1 MKSAE
6 AAIKVQY
13 VIMGAIALSLV
24 SIFGGSSPTQPE
36 EVTWFN
42 PSGEGFAAVFAVFF
56 PAVTGIMAGVSMSG
70 DLKDPRKA
78 LPKGTLLAVA
88 GGFIVYSVVPIG
100 LHGTGRRG
108 IDREQELYV
117 RIRAFSFAHLRGCL
131 RATLSSALGS
141 IPTAPRTLQALAMD
155 GIVPRLFS
163 KGSGPS
169 NEPRAG
175 ILFSYI
181 IGQGAILLGSLDDC
195 AHPDHVLPRDLRVY
209 ESGLW
214 IRALGIESKFPAL
227 VRNLSRDQPSRC
239 FRMLLCDEHHR
250 SPGNDCRDSGFTG
263 IYFWCSEERWM
274 QPMGMRVTGSGRQL
288 CVRRCKVCEE

>member
-1 MKSAE
+1 MISRPLGPAGAAIGIPLYLGQSLSIAFYVVGFTEALSGLVPGLTPLIQTIISSVTLLLLTILSMKSAE

-42 PSGEGFAAVFAVFF
+42 PSGEVAAVFAVFF

-88 GGFIVYSVVPIG
+88 GGFIVYSVVPIWLAWNG
-100 LHGTGRRG
+100 SS
-108 IDREQELYV
+108 EELIENKNFMFEYALFPSLIYAGV
-117 RIRAFSFAHLRGCL
+117 FG
-131 RATLSSALGS
+131 ATLSSALGS
-141 IPTAPRTLQALAMD
+141 ILTAPRTLQALAMD

-181 IGQGAILLGSLDDC
+181 IGQGAILLGSLD
-195 AHPDHVLPRDLRVY
+195 AIAPILTMFFLATY
-209 ESGLW
+209 
-214 IRALGIESKFPAL
+214 
-227 VRNLSRDQPSRC
+227 
-239 FRMLLCDEHHR
+239 
-250 SPGNDCRDSGFTG
+250 GFTNLACG
-263 IYFWCSEERWM
+263 LERWASN
-274 QPMGMRVTGSGRQL
+274 QVSGPRSQSL
-288 CVRRCKVCEE
+288 P